1 MSEPKQPPVPIT
13 PDEHTLALRA
23 DPQFNVLPPAT
34 RRDALMRSLAVIC
47 ASRWSNPG
55 PNAGMRFDGRE

>member
-34 RRDALMRSLAVIC
+34 RRDALMRALA
-47 ASRWSNPG
+47 ASPRFKMVKPG
-55 PNAGMRFDGRE
+55 RMRA